1 MPSFLYVLAFH
12 MVILLLNS
20 STVLFSWITGRKIF
34 LLMISML
41 RTVAILG
48 IVSSYDADCDHE
60 MELELLIIMNLIT
73 MDVMAEIG

>member
-1 MPSFLYVLAFH
+1 MPSFLYVLACH

-48 IVSSYDADCDHE
+48 IVSSYDTDCDHE

-73 MDVMAEIG
+73 MDMMAEIG